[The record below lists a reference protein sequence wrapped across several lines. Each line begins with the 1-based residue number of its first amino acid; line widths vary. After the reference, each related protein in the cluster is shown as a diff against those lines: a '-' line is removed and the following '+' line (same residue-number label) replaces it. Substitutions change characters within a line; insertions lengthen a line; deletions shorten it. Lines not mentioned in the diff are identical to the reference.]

1 MTIQRL
7 NSFGFYFSCMPQRE
21 SETVDRRTSAE
32 LDEFQNMLSAIAD
45 LYLTS
50 RVLILLDNT
59 YKTRFWTTTEAW
71 CAMQT
76 ATVHGVQ
83 TSTESECRYSIA
95 CIHIAIK
102 EYAEPELV
110 TTLSRRTPRE
120 MHTFLASTDIAVTN
134 LKDKEQMLP
143 IVMRTNE
150 HVQDMLKFSK
160 RFVNQQQDQKEEDGI
175 QQSVQEKEAHNE
187 SKSQTK

>member
-1 MTIQRL
+1 
-7 NSFGFYFSCMPQRE
+7 
-21 SETVDRRTSAE
+21 
-32 LDEFQNMLSAIAD
+32 
-45 LYLTS
+45 
-50 RVLILLDNT
+50 
-59 YKTRFWTTTEAW
+59 
-71 CAMQT
+71 MQT

-95 CIHIAIK
+95 CIHNAIK

-110 TTLSRRTPRE
+110 TSLSRRTPRE

-187 SKSQTK
+187 SKNKAVAVATVAKIPSEKVDAFLSKVGLTMNQVKSATVLNYARCQIKIRNGRKHILEFI